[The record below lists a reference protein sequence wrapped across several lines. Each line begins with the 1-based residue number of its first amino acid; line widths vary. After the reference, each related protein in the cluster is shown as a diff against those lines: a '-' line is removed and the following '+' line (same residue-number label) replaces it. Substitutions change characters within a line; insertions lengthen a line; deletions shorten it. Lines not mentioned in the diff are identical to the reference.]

1 MALKNESLIMHL
13 KKLLILI
20 IITAVMS
27 GCAFVPELSE
37 DQEYFQDCKT
47 RTKYLTLSTTKLRNF
62 DCGGA
67 DVAGCLVL
75 AGVVIPAGSMIVS
88 GSLVLAGNT
97 IHWLEYHTSCENG
110 VFLKSYNELKS

>member
-1 MALKNESLIMHL
+1 
-13 KKLLILI
+13 
-20 IITAVMS
+20 MS

-67 DVAGCLVL
+67 DEMGCLIL
-75 AGVVIPAGSMIVS
+75 AGVVIS

-97 IHWLEYHTSCENG
+97 IHWLEYHTSCEKG